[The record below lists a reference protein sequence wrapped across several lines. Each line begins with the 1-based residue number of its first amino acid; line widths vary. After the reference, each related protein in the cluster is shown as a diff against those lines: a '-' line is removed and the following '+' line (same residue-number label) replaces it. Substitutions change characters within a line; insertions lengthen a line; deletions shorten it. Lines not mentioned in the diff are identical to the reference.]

1 MRVRIIMCAYS
12 GHLALGHCRTGFDDA
27 HVAINQISYC
37 DSLILLSSRVRDISI
52 ILKQELC
59 TGKQEG
65 DVFFFMLIFFH
76 PILIIS
82 SSQWKMD
89 YYFILAI

>member
-1 MRVRIIMCAYS
+1 MCAYS
-12 GHLALGHCRTGFDDA
+12 GHLALGHCRTGFDGA

-65 DVFFFMLIFFH
+65 NVFFSDVN
-76 PILIIS
+76 ILPS
-82 SSQWKMD
+82 HFNNLVQPM
-89 YYFILAI
+89 